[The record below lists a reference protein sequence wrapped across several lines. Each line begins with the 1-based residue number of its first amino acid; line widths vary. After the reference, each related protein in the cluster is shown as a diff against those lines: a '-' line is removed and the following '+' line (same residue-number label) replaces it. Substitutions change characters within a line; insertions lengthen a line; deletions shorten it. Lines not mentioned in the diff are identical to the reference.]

1 LLQFFVMLHIAYH
14 PVYNHPVPEG
24 HRFPMLKYDLIAEQL
39 VYEGTITESNLT
51 TPVRIASEDLLRS
64 HDATYVHK
72 LNTLSLSPS
81 EIRKTGFELTAELV
95 YREEIIMQGTIDS
108 ALHALK
114 HGIGMNIAGGT
125 HHAYKEHGEGFCLY
139 NDIILAADYLLA
151 NKLAHQ
157 VLVVDLDVH
166 QGNGTAKMAEG
177 NTQIF
182 TFSMHGASNYPAH
195 KEQSDLDIGL
205 PDKTGDKAYLNLLEE
220 NLSRLI
226 DTLQPDH
233 IFFQSGVDV
242 LETDK
247 LGKLSL
253 SREGCKNRDRMV
265 LDRCKKHKIP
275 VTISLGGGYSEK
287 IIDIVEAHCNTF
299 RLAQELYF

>member
-1 LLQFFVMLHIAYH
+1 MLKIAYH
-14 PVYNHPVPEG
+14 PAYNHPVPDG

-39 VYEGTITESNLT
+39 VYEGTIAEANLFS
-51 TPVRIASEDLLRS
+51 PASISETDLLRS
-64 HDATYVHK
+64 HDAAYVHA

-81 EIRKTGFELTAELV
+81 AIRKTGFELTKALV
-95 YREEIIMQGTIDS
+95 VREEIIMQGTID
-108 ALHALK
+108 AAVHAVK
-114 HGIGMNIAGGT
+114 NGIGMNIAGGT

-139 NDIILAADYLLA
+139 NDIVLAADYLLA
-151 NKLAHQ
+151 QELAKQ
-157 VLVVDLDVH
+157 ILVIDLDVH

-177 NTQIF
+177 NAAIF

-195 KEQSDLDIGL
+195 KEQSDLDIAL
-205 PDKTGDKAYLNLLEE
+205 PDKTSDQIYLKILQETLPQ
-220 NLSRLI
+220 LI
-226 DTLQPDH
+226 DQVQPDH

-242 LETDK
+242 LATDK

-253 SREGCKNRDRMV
+253 TRGGCKERDRYV
-265 LDRCKKHKIP
+265 LNACKQNKIP
-275 VTISLGGGYSEK
+275 VTISLGGGYSES

>member
-1 LLQFFVMLHIAYH
+1 MLQIAFH
-14 PVYNHPVPEG
+14 PAYNHPVPEG

-39 VYEGTITESNLT
+39 VYEGTITESSLFKPSSIST
-51 TPVRIASEDLLRS
+51 QELFRS
-64 HDATYVHK
+64 HDTEYINK
-72 LNTLSLSPS
+72 LNTLTLSAS
-81 EIRKTGFELTAELV
+81 EIRKTGFELTPELV
-95 YREEIIMQGTIDS
+95 YREEVIMQGTID
-108 ALHALK
+108 AAVHALTQ
-114 HGIGMNIAGGT
+114 GIGMNIAGGT

-151 NKLAHQ
+151 NKLAKQ
-157 VLVVDLDVH
+157 ILVVDLDVH

-177 NTQIF
+177 NAEIF
-182 TFSMHGASNYPAH
+182 TFSMHGATNYPAH
-195 KEQSDLDIGL
+195 KEQSDLDIAL
-205 PDKTGDKAYLNLLEE
+205 PDKTGDKEYLSLLEE

-226 DTLQPDH
+226 DTVQPDH
-233 IFFQSGVDV
+233 ILFQSGVDV
-242 LETDK
+242 LQTDK

-253 SREGCKNRDRMV
+253 SRQGCKSRDRIV
-265 LDRCKKHKIP
+265 LNFCKKHKIP

>member
-1 LLQFFVMLHIAYH
+1 MLHIAFH
-14 PVYNHPVPEG
+14 PAYNHPVPEG

-39 VYEGTITESNLT
+39 VYEGTITEANLF
-51 TPVRIASEDLLRS
+51 TPTEISAKDLLRS
-64 HDATYVHK
+64 HDAEYVHK
-72 LNTLSLSPS
+72 LNTLSLSPA
-81 EIRKTGFELTAELV
+81 EIRKTGFALTTELV
-95 YREEIIMQGTIDS
+95 YRENVIMQGTID
-108 ALHALK
+108 AAVHALK

-151 NKLAHQ
+151 HKLAKQ
-157 VLVVDLDVH
+157 ILVVDLDVH

-177 NTQIF
+177 NAAVF

-195 KEQSDLDIGL
+195 KERSDLDIAL
-205 PDKTGDKAYLNLLEE
+205 PDGTTDASYLSILEE
-220 NLSRLI
+220 NLLRLI
-226 DTLQPDH
+226 DTVKPDH

-242 LETDK
+242 LATDK
-247 LGKLSL
+247 LGKLAL
-253 SREGCKNRDRMV
+253 SRAGCKARDKMV
-265 LDRCKKHKIP
+265 LRLCKQNKIP
-275 VTISLGGGYSEK
+275 LTISLGGGYSES

>member
-1 LLQFFVMLHIAYH
+1 MLNIAYH

-39 VYEGTITESNLT
+39 VYEGTISESNLVK
-51 TPVRIASEDLLRS
+51 PGKISAADLLRS
-64 HDATYVHK
+64 HDAAYVEK

-81 EIRKTGFELTAELV
+81 EIRKTGFELTAALV
-95 YREEIIMQGTIDS
+95 HREEVIMQGTID
-108 ALHALK
+108 AAVHAVT

-139 NDIILAADYLLA
+139 NDIILAADYLIA
-151 NKLAHQ
+151 NKLAQ
-157 VLVVDLDVH
+157 KILVVDLDVH
-166 QGNGTAKMAEG
+166 QGNGTAKMAAG

-195 KEQSDLDIGL
+195 KEQSDLDL
-205 PDKTGDKAYLNLLEE
+205 ALADNTGDQEYLKLLEWHL
-220 NLSRLI
+220 NRLI
-226 DTLQPDH
+226 DMQQPDH

-242 LETDK
+242 LATDK
-247 LGKLSL
+247 LGKLAL
-253 SREGCKNRDRMV
+253 SREGCKTRDRIV
-265 LDRCKKHKIP
+265 LNYCKKHRIP

>member
-1 LLQFFVMLHIAYH
+1 MLQIAFH
-14 PVYNHPVPEG
+14 PAYNHPVPEG

-39 VYEGTITESNLT
+39 VYEGTITESNLF
-51 TPVRIASEDLLRS
+51 TPDTISPEDLLRS
-64 HDATYVHK
+64 HDEVYVHK
-72 LNTLSLSPS
+72 LKTLSLTPS
-81 EIRKTGFELTAELV
+81 EIRKTGFALTNELV
-95 YREEIIMQGTIDS
+95 YREEVIMQGTIDA

-114 HGIGMNIAGGT
+114 DGIGMNIAGGT

-151 NKLAHQ
+151 HKHAKQ
-157 VLVVDLDVH
+157 ILVVDLDVH
-166 QGNGTAKMAEG
+166 QGNGTAKMAE
-177 NTQIF
+177 NNAAIF

-195 KEQSDLDIGL
+195 KEQSDLDIAL
-205 PDKTGDKAYLNLLEE
+205 PDKTADATYLKLLEE

-226 DTLQPDH
+226 DTLKPDH

-242 LETDK
+242 LATDK
-247 LGKLSL
+247 LGKLAL
-253 SREGCKNRDRMV
+253 TREGCKTRDKMV
-265 LDRCKKHKIP
+265 LNFCKQNKIP
-275 VTISLGGGYSEK
+275 VTISLGGGYSEN